1 MAPYDRKQPVDP
13 NIIEALKSLPAQMIN
28 HLGVTVTIREKAG
41 RETGYEHIADTGHG
55 LQVRDI
61 LRIPGILRKP
71 DAVCVDLIHPR
82 DNKVYDGCKYRKNR
96 FDGFIKIVT
105 SKGKSGGEVI
115 VTVFLTKRIKE
126 KHKSVF
132 QRKRNVLK

>member
-1 MAPYDRKQPVDP
+1 MAPYDRKQPVGP
-13 NIIEALKSLPAQMIN
+13 NIIEALKSLPIQMIN
-28 HLGVTVTIREKAG
+28 HSGVTVTIREKTG

-61 LRIPGILRKP
+61 LRIPDILRKP

-82 DNKVYDGCKYRKNR
+82 DNKVYYGCKYRKNR

-105 SKGKSGGEVI
+105 SKGKSGGEV
-115 VTVFLTKRIKE
+115 FLTKRIKE